1 MFCCYLSRAMF
12 EKLNNFPNV
21 NLSNDDSM
29 KVIDILKNNFYIIKN
44 VFKENNIKMDI
55 VTITSNYNGIVTSK
69 SGIDIIL
76 EDVNIQIPNDLYK
89 MLESSIST
97 NTIKKPPTISFGYL
111 MRSLYGQRA
120 GVTYGNYNADDN
132 KISFDIFTCELF
144 DYEALCLKLI
154 HELLH
159 SFGYGEVT

>member
-1 MFCCYLSRAMF
+1 MLKFHPGLMFCCYLSRAMF

-76 EDVNIQIPNDLYK
+76 EDVNTKID
-89 MLESSIST
+89 
-97 NTIKKPPTISFGYL
+97 YL
-111 MRSLYGQRA
+111 
-120 GVTYGNYNADDN
+120 
-132 KISFDIFTCELF
+132 K
-144 DYEALCLKLI
+144 
-154 HELLH
+154 
-159 SFGYGEVT
+159 GEF